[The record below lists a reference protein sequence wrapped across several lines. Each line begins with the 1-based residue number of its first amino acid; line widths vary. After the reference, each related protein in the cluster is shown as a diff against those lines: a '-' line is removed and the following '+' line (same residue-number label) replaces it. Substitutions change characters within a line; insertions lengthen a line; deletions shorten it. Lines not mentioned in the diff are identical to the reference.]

1 MFWGLRALRKWAGSV
16 RDPFSPPFLADPTHL
31 GSAELEAFKAYV
43 CSMEPVASHTE
54 GVTVRVR
61 VVPGASRTE
70 VKGRYGDAIKIRVSA
85 PPKGGR
91 ANRAVVDLLEQ
102 LVGGSAEI
110 VKGPTSQSKT
120 VLIRGVDRAGVVE
133 ALEG

>member
-1 MFWGLRALRKWAGSV
+1 
-16 RDPFSPPFLADPTHL
+16 
-31 GSAELEAFKAYV
+31 
-43 CSMEPVASHTE
+43 MEPVASHDE

-85 PPKGGR
+85 PPEGGR
-91 ANRAVVDLLEQ
+91 ANRAVIDLLEQ

-110 VKGPTSQSKT
+110 VKGPSSQSKT
-120 VLIRGVDRAGVVE
+120 VLIRGVDRAAVTEVLKG
-133 ALEG
+133 